1 MLKKRVILK
10 YNERT
15 QEGLEYE
22 LEYLIEHVDALA
34 QASKAEFKFEEG
46 KTYFYLPDVSIPRFK
61 LKATTETLNIK
72 STRSSEKADYIFM
85 GPVKKNKSADSLS
98 NTEVKY
104 KSYYRINDE
113 LSRFD
118 QVKGCSDALDDKRA
132 EIETLSKVYDI
143 LIDQETIES
152 LRSNWRDQYGKWLWM
167 QYYSTKSFISLK
179 HPSLLSKLRHQDD
192 LTDLVNKDSI
202 VITDEKIKDLQGMFD
217 SRDDDNIVLAMEIM
231 ANSNFEESIL
241 NNYFLLINNL
251 NLISSKKES
260 SHRNFQ
266 NFLLFYGLD
275 LRHLHGR
282 IRNTDVDYIAG
293 FLKEYGKLTKE
304 AMNKILTTYSDSTNQ
319 YIGQYCNSRLVS
331 NNDIEYDEFE

>member
-10 YNERT
+10 YHEHS

-61 LKATTETLNIK
+61 LKATTEALNVK

-85 GPVKKNKSADSLS
+85 GPVRKNKSADSLS

-118 QVKGCSDALDDKRA
+118 QVKGYSDKLDSKLA
-132 EIETLSKVYDI
+132 EIERLSKVYDI
-143 LIDQETIES
+143 LIDKENVDLI
-152 LRSNWRDQYGKWLWM
+152 RDNWRDQYGKWLWM
-167 QYYSTKSFISLK
+167 HYFTTKNFISLK

-192 LTDLVNKDSI
+192 LTDLINKDSI
-202 VITDEKIKDLQGMFD
+202 VVTDEKMKDLQGMFD
-217 SRDDDNIVLAMEIM
+217 SKDHDNIVLAMEIM

-251 NLISSKKES
+251 RVISDAKES
-260 SHRNFQ
+260 GHRNFQ

-275 LRHLHGR
+275 LRHLHSR

-304 AMNKILTTYSDSTNQ
+304 AMDRILTTYSDSTNQ